1 MVGQIISGNGIK
13 GCIPYLQNKKSL
25 TQIVS
30 NKFLIWV
37 IRPILIQERT
47 PT

>member
-30 NKFLIWV
+30 NKFLGDFEIDIHV
-37 IRPILIQERT
+37 
-47 PT
+47 